1 MPRETF
7 NGQNL
12 KRRVQEVFSLGRIN
26 TLWFYSSRRTGQGSI
41 LKDEEYF
48 KTKNSTFKPKA
59 LRNPNTYKNL
69 ESSLPDPKDKKKNN
83 NSKAVEGLKPLG
95 RAQRPQVKG

>member
-1 MPRETF
+1 MWDSF
-7 NGQNL
+7 
-12 KRRVQEVFSLGRIN
+12 
-26 TLWFYSSRRTGQGSI
+26 RRTGQGSI

-69 ESSLPDPKDKKKNN
+69 QKSLPDDKNSGKNN
-83 NSKAVEGLKPLG
+83 KIALEAPKLLG
-95 RAQRPQVKG
+95 RVSHPEVKG

>member
-1 MPRETF
+1 LF
-7 NGQNL
+7 H
-12 KRRVQEVFSLGRIN
+12 
-26 TLWFYSSRRTGQGSI
+26 RRTGQGSI

-69 ESSLPDPKDKKKNN
+69 ESSQPDKDKKTNKN
-83 NSKAVEGLKPLG
+83 KDVDALKPLG
-95 RAQRPQVKG
+95 RISRPEVKG